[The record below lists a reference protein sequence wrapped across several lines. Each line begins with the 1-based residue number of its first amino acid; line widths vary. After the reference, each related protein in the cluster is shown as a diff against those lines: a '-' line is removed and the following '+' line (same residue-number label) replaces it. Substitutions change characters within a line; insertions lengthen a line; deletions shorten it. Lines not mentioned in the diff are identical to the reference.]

1 MSIEGGI
8 TSHYSKL
15 ITHYF
20 HIKITDNINI
30 NMKPK
35 YSRYLLTGLLLFII
49 ILWLPACAQRPVKPS
64 IGKEKSIKQVLDP
77 AKEKTEAD
85 QSNISIVEILLAE
98 AEKFILQKNYQDAL
112 IVYNQALAQANEAET
127 LLLISRIE
135 SILAKTPT
143 ATIAEV
149 MDIENIHIPRPL
161 LLYWLGLNFSMEN
174 NAVRSKDI
182 LESFLSQYPD
192 HPYASDAADLVAII
206 KKMVFKRDT
215 IGCLLPLTGKYA
227 VFGQRAL
234 SGIQLAIQVLSEKYS
249 REFNLIIKDT
259 QADPDMA
266 IEGVRQLYQKNVAG
280 IIGPLLTVNPA
291 GQEAQRLGIPMI
303 ALTQKNDFPF
313 QGDYLFSNFITPQM
327 QVQTLGAY
335 LFLKLG
341 IKKVAILYPN
351 EKYGQKYMELF
362 WDIVDEYNGEVVG
375 VESYDGKKTDF
386 TVPIQKLTGQ
396 FFPVPEF
403 LKPAVIE
410 PESNP
415 AVETDVETDSVLT
428 EPEPREEKIQ
438 IDFQALFIPDSPS
451 KLSLILPQLAFN
463 DATGMYLIGTN
474 LWHDNRLLK
483 NAKGYHNRAIISD
496 GFFDNSQNSATTKF
510 TQKFESLFHTK
521 PQFLEAI
528 SYDTASLLF
537 LTAMDETIDSREALK
552 ESLKGKRIF
561 EGVTGRIVF
570 DQFGAAHRELFLI
583 TIKKGKFVE
592 ISR

>member
-1 MSIEGGI
+1 
-8 TSHYSKL
+8 
-15 ITHYF
+15 
-20 HIKITDNINI
+20 
-30 NMKPK
+30 MKPK
-35 YSRYLLTGLLLFII
+35 YLSLLTPLLIFVI

-64 IGKEKSIKQVLDP
+64 VEKEKRIKQVTDP
-77 AKEKTEAD
+77 AEEKREVD
-85 QSNISIVEILLAE
+85 PSKISIVEILSAE
-98 AEKFILQKNYQDAL
+98 AEKFTRQNNYQEAL
-112 IVYNQALAQANEAET
+112 FAYNQALAQASEAET
-127 LLLISRIE
+127 SLLISRIE
-135 SILAKTPT
+135 SLLAKTPT
-143 ATIAEV
+143 TAIAAV
-149 MDIENIHIPRPL
+149 MDNENIHIPRPL

-182 LESFLSQYPD
+182 LETFLSEYPY
-192 HPYASDAADLVAII
+192 HPYASDAADLVAVI

-227 VFGQRAL
+227 IFGQRAL
-234 SGIQLAIQVLSEKYS
+234 SGIQLAIQALSEKYS
-249 REFNLIIKDT
+249 RKFNLIIKDT
-259 QADPDMA
+259 QANPDMA
-266 IEGVRQLYQKNVAG
+266 IEGVRQLHQENVAG
-280 IIGPLLTVNPA
+280 IIGPLLAVNPA
-291 GQEAQRLGIPMI
+291 GQEAQRLGMPMI
-303 ALTQKNDFPF
+303 ALTQKADFPF

-362 WDIVDEYNGEVVG
+362 WDVVDEYNGEVVG

-396 FFPVPEF
+396 FLPVPEF

-410 PESNP
+410 PENDP
-415 AVETDVETDSVLT
+415 AVDADGKMDSVLSET
-428 EPEPREEKIQ
+428 KIKIREEKVK

-451 KLSLILPQLAFN
+451 KVSLILPQLAFN

-483 NAKGYHNRAIISD
+483 NAKGYHNRAIITD
-496 GFFDNSQNSATTKF
+496 GFFDNSQNLATTTF

-528 SYDTASLLF
+528 AYDTASLLF
-537 LTAMDETIDSREALK
+537 LTAMDESIDSRETLK

-561 EGVTGRIVF
+561 EGVTGHTIF
-570 DQFGAAHRELFLI
+570 DQFGAAHRELFLM

-592 ISR
+592 INR

>member
-1 MSIEGGI
+1 
-8 TSHYSKL
+8 
-15 ITHYF
+15 
-20 HIKITDNINI
+20 
-30 NMKPK
+30 MKPK
-35 YSRYLLTGLLLFII
+35 YSSLLILF
-49 ILWLPACAQRPVKPS
+49 LFVMMMVWLPACAQRHVKPS
-64 IGKEKSIKQVLDP
+64 AEKEKRIKQVP
-77 AKEKTEAD
+77 VPGEEKREAD
-85 QSNISIVEILLAE
+85 QSKISIVAILSDE
-98 AEKFILQKNYQDAL
+98 AEKFIRQKNYKDAL
-112 IVYNQALAQANEAET
+112 FAYNQALDQASEAERSP
-127 LLLISRIE
+127 LISRIE
-135 SILAKTPT
+135 SLLAKTPT
-143 ATIAEV
+143 AIIAEV
-149 MDIENIHIPRPL
+149 MDNENIHIPRPL

-174 NAVRSKDI
+174 NAVRSKNI
-182 LESFLSQYPD
+182 LESFLSEYPD
-192 HPYASDAADLVAII
+192 HPYAADAADLVAVI
-206 KKMVFKRDT
+206 KKIVFKRDT

-227 VFGQRAL
+227 IFGQRAL
-234 SGIQLAIQVLSEKYS
+234 SGIQLAIQELSKKYS
-249 REFNLIIKDT
+249 REFKLIIKDT
-259 QADPDMA
+259 QANPDMA
-266 IEGVRQLYQKNVAG
+266 IEGVRQLHQKNVAG

-291 GQEAQRLGIPMI
+291 GQEAQKLGMPMI

-313 QGDYLFSNFITPQM
+313 QGDYLFSNFISPQM

-351 EKYGQKYMELF
+351 EKYGKKYMELF

-410 PESNP
+410 SENNP
-415 AVETDVETDSVLT
+415 GVDADVEMDSELT
-428 EPEPREEKIQ
+428 ETEPRKEKVQ

-451 KLSLILPQLAFN
+451 KVGLILPQLAFN
-463 DATGMYLIGTN
+463 DATGMYLVGTN

-483 NAKGYHNRAIISD
+483 NAKGYHHHAIITD
-496 GFFDNSQNSATTKF
+496 GFFDNSQKSATTQF
-510 TQKFESLFHTK
+510 TQKFESLFNTK

-537 LTAMDETIDSREALK
+537 LAAMDETIDSRAALK
-552 ESLKGKRIF
+552 DALKGKRIF
-561 EGVTGRIVF
+561 EGVTGHTIF

-583 TIKKGKFVE
+583 TIKKGEFVE